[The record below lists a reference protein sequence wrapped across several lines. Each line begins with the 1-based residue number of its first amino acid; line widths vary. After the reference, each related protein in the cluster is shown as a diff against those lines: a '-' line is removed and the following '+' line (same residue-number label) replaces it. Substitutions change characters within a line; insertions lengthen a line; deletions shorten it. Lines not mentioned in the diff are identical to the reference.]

1 MTPSN
6 QIRLPPARH
15 PCLLSVISLKKYG
28 YSCQT
33 KIYSVLKKSLS
44 VFVHLRFFSVLC
56 DCRVSLL
63 FEVQC
68 LIFLLSFSFV
78 QYWQGYVI
86 LALESHLVSLN
97 QKFNSQFPFS
107 PKGKDYLTLRLWL
120 ESVIECHVDG
130 FKVPFSHWRAEDI
143 SAKLLS
149 ASHTWIFI
157 LLDA

>member
-6 QIRLPPARH
+6 QIT
-15 PCLLSVISLKKYG
+15 SST
-28 YSCQT
+28 S
-33 KIYSVLKKSLS
+33 SLS
-44 VFVHLRFFSVLC
+44 AFCYIFEKVWVQLSNKNLLCIKKKPECFCPSQIFLGAVWLQGFS
-56 DCRVSLL
+56 S
-63 FEVQC
+63 FWGPMPY
-68 LIFLLSFSFV
+68 LLSFSFV
-78 QYWQGYVI
+78 RYWQGYVI